1 MTLDSFHIFSRKTD
15 LKAIRSIPRDKIA
28 LVQLADA
35 PWLDM
40 DVINWSRHF
49 RCFPGQGDF
58 PLTEFMDAVSA
69 TGYSGILSLEIFN
82 DQFRAGSP
90 RGVAVDGQRSLVYL
104 MDQMRG
110 RPARSPKPRRKS
122 RRARNAS
129 ASSSW
134 NSPPTTAPAAELA
147 RLFAGLGFR
156 KVGEHKSKAVT
167 RWSQGAI
174 NLVLNSDKDGFA
186 HSHQLSHGPSVCA
199 MCLKV
204 DDADARR
211 STAPRSCATR
221 RSARRSGRA
230 SWKSRRCAGS
240 AAACSISSIRK
251 ASSAGCGTSISRRRA
266 QPQGNG
272 GAGLTAI
279 DHVSQSMHYE
289 EMLSWLLFYNSLLDV
304 TKTPQLD
311 VIDPGGIVR
320 SQVVQTADGALRI
333 ALNASQS
340 QQTLSSRFLTHYVGS
355 GVQHIAFATG
365 DIVATVQQLRAN
377 GVELLSMPENY
388 YDDLEARTD
397 LPAERLDV
405 LRAQQHPLRPRRGR
419 RISAGLHPQLR
430 GPVLLRDR
438 RATRLQGLRR
448 GQRLDPPGRADPR
461 NADQQRCMTG
471 TGDTSMNDSSADTA
485 SGKPEAG
492 IVYVYRFRDDGTA
505 VSLPCEQVNE
515 ALSEHGG
522 WTWVHIGLAD
532 TRARAWIEQQAP
544 LSNIARE
551 ALAGADEHIRL
562 EILGSEIIGVMPDLH
577 QMFSGPSDDI
587 VRLRF
592 VMTERMLITIA
603 PHPGA
608 FAGADPALDRRRPAF
623 HDADRVFSMASS
635 ISSPTRCARCP
646 TRSATSSMP
655 PKAGC

>member
-1 MTLDSFHIFSRKTD
+1 MQTSIATVSLSGGLAEKLEATAAAGFTGVEIFESDLLSFNGTPKDVARKVAELGLKIVTFQPFRDFEGMPEPQRSRTFARAERKFDLMGELGCDLLMICSNVAPESLGGVDRAAADFHELGERAQKRGIRVGFEALAWGKHISDYRDSWEVVRRADHPAIGLTLDSFHILSRKTD
-15 LKAIRSIPRDKIA
+15 LKAIRSIPSDKIV

-58 PLTEFMDAVSA
+58 PLTDFMDAVSA

-110 RPARSPKPRRKS
+110 QPGALAKAAPQIPPRAQCLGIEFLEFAADDR
-122 RRARNAS
+122 
-129 ASSSW
+129 
-134 NSPPTTAPAAELA
+134 TAAGLA
-147 RLFAGLGFR
+147 KLFAGLGFR

-204 DDADARR
+204 DDASATLDRAEKLRDTPFR
-211 STAPRSCATR
+211 QAVGPGELEIPAVRGLGGSLLYFVDGKSELGRLWDIDFTAPRET
-221 RSARRSGRA
+221 
-230 SWKSRRCAGS
+230 
-240 AAACSISSIRK
+240 
-251 ASSAGCGTSISRRRA
+251 
-266 QPQGNG
+266 QGG
-272 GAGLTAI
+272 GDAGLRAI

-289 EMLSWLLFYNSLLDV
+289 EMLSWLLFYNSLLYV

-320 SQVVQTADGALRI
+320 SQVVQTADGSLRI

-355 GVQHIAFATG
+355 GVQHIAFAT
-365 DIVATVQQLRAN
+365 DDLVATVKQLRAN

-397 LPAERLDV
+397 LSAERIDV
-405 LRAQQHPLRPRRGR
+405 LRENDILYDRDE
-419 RISAGLHPQLR
+419 AGEYLQAYTRSFEDLFFFEI
-430 GPVLLRDR
+430 VER
-438 RATRLQGLRR
+438 RAYKGFGAVNASIRLAAQ
-448 GQRLDPPGRADPR
+448 
-461 NADQQRCMTG
+461 
-471 TGDTSMNDSSADTA
+471 
-485 SGKPEAG
+485 
-492 IVYVYRFRDDGTA
+492 
-505 VSLPCEQVNE
+505 
-515 ALSEHGG
+515 
-522 WTWVHIGLAD
+522 
-532 TRARAWIEQQAP
+532 
-544 LSNIARE
+544 ARE
-551 ALAGADEHIRL
+551 SNKG
-562 EILGSEIIGVMPDLH
+562 
-577 QMFSGPSDDI
+577 
-587 VRLRF
+587 
-592 VMTERMLITIA
+592 
-603 PHPGA
+603 
-608 FAGADPALDRRRPAF
+608 
-623 HDADRVFSMASS
+623 
-635 ISSPTRCARCP
+635 
-646 TRSATSSMP
+646 
-655 PKAGC
+655 